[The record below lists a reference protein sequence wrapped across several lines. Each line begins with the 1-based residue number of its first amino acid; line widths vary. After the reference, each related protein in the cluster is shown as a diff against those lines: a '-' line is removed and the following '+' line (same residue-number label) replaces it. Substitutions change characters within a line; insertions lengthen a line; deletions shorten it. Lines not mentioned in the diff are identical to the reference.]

1 MATYQSYTPAFKQ
14 QVLTQYQPHTRG
26 KGFRALAK
34 KYAIPNKTTI
44 QLWYQL
50 WDRTPASLKR
60 NISSGHKRTLSQAEG
75 HALILDPVHK
85 AIKKKQKIHY
95 TDIHSEII
103 AKPDYRHV
111 SLAMVKRVGRKE
123 HRLK

>member
-14 QVLTQYQPHTRG
+14 QVFTQYQPHTRG

-44 QLWYQL
+44 QSWYQQ
-50 WDRTPASLKR
+50 WDGTPASLQV
-60 NISSGHKRTLSQAEG
+60 NTSSGRKRTLTQAEA
-75 HALILDPVHK
+75 HALIVDPVHK

-95 TDIHSEII
+95 TDIHSE
-103 AKPDYRHV
+103 
-111 SLAMVKRVGRKE
+111 
-123 HRLK
+123 